1 MAATQTPRR
10 PYLVRAMHE
19 WMTANNQ
26 TPHLVVDAAAPQ
38 PQRFPGAF
46 VRDGRI
52 TLNVSWQATQGLK
65 LGNEWIEFSAR
76 FGGVSQHVR
85 VPVASVLG
93 IYARETGQ
101 GMLFQDEG
109 EAPPPA
115 AGAGDSRQP
124 AEAARHQVSQGA
136 FVASAS
142 GIRRFGG
149 RPLAACEEPE
159 MPSARGH
166 PATSPRGAQKG

>member
-1 MAATQTPRR
+1 
-10 PYLVRAMHE
+10 MHE

-26 TPHLVVDAAAPQ
+26 TPHLVVDASSS
-38 PQRFPGAF
+38 GAEVPRAY

-76 FGGVSQHVR
+76 FGGLAQHVR
-85 VPVASVLG
+85 IPVSSVLG

-109 EAPPPA
+109 ETPPPA
-115 AGAGDSRQP
+115 ADS
-124 AEAARHQVSQGA
+124 GT
-136 FVASAS
+136 S
-142 GIRRFGG
+142 GS
-149 RPLAACEEPE
+149 RPKL
-159 MPSARGH
+159 RVI
-166 PATSPRGAQKG
+166 K

>member
-1 MAATQTPRR
+1 MAAAPTPRR

-26 TPHLVVDAAAPQ
+26 TPHLVVDAGVASTEVP
-38 PQRFPGAF
+38 RAF

-52 TLNVSWQATQGLK
+52 TLNVSWQATQRLK

-76 FGGVSQHVR
+76 FGGVAQQVR
-85 VPVASVLG
+85 VPVNAVLG

-115 AGAGDSRQP
+115 AGGAGDTGSRP
-124 AEAARHQVSQGA
+124 KLRV
-136 FVASAS
+136 
-142 GIRRFGG
+142 I
-149 RPLAACEEPE
+149 
-159 MPSARGH
+159 
-166 PATSPRGAQKG
+166 K

>member
-1 MAATQTPRR
+1 MATAPTPRR

-26 TPHLVVDAAAPQ
+26 TPHLVVDAASPAAEVP
-38 PQRFPGAF
+38 RAY

-85 VPVASVLG
+85 IPVVSVLG

-101 GMLFQDEG
+101 GMIFSEADTPPQPP
-109 EAPPPA
+109 APPSEPA
-115 AGAGDSRQP
+115 PTTTTGEGKRSKP
-124 AEAARHQVSQGA
+124 TLKV
-136 FVASAS
+136 
-142 GIRRFGG
+142 I
-149 RPLAACEEPE
+149 
-159 MPSARGH
+159 
-166 PATSPRGAQKG
+166 K

>member
-1 MAATQTPRR
+1 M
-10 PYLVRAMHE
+10 RAMHE

-26 TPHLVVDAAAPQ
+26 TPHLVVDAASPAAEVP
-38 PQRFPGAF
+38 RAY

-76 FGGVSQHVR
+76 FGGVAQHVR
-85 VPVASVLG
+85 IPVNSVLG

-109 EAPPPA
+109 EGPPPA
-115 AGAGDSRQP
+115 ADS
-124 AEAARHQVSQGA
+124 GNG
-136 FVASAS
+136 ASAKPKLRV
-142 GIRRFGG
+142 I
-149 RPLAACEEPE
+149 
-159 MPSARGH
+159 
-166 PATSPRGAQKG
+166 K

>member
-1 MAATQTPRR
+1 MAAQQTSRR

-26 TPHLVVDAAAPQ
+26 TPHLVVDASITGAEAPK
-38 PQRFPGAF
+38 AY

-65 LGNEWIEFSAR
+65 LGNDFIEFAAR
-76 FGGVSQHVR
+76 FGGVPQQVR
-85 VPVASVLG
+85 VPVAAVLG

-109 EAPPPA
+109 DSPPPVPSPDDT
-115 AGAGDSRQP
+115 GSRP
-124 AEAARHQVSQGA
+124 KLRV
-136 FVASAS
+136 V
-142 GIRRFGG
+142 
-149 RPLAACEEPE
+149 
-159 MPSARGH
+159 
-166 PATSPRGAQKG
+166 K

>member
-1 MAATQTPRR
+1 MAAVHTPRR

-19 WMTANNQ
+19 WMTANGQ
-26 TPHLVVDAAAPQ
+26 TPHLVVDAGSPIAELPRAY
-38 PQRFPGAF
+38 

-76 FGGVSQHVR
+76 FGGVAQQVR
-85 VPVASVLG
+85 IPVASVLG

-109 EAPPPA
+109 DTPPPA
-115 AGAGDSRQP
+115 AGPADTGSRP
-124 AEAARHQVSQGA
+124 KLRV
-136 FVASAS
+136 
-142 GIRRFGG
+142 I
-149 RPLAACEEPE
+149 
-159 MPSARGH
+159 
-166 PATSPRGAQKG
+166 K